1 MINYYLTQISRICRI
16 DVQNTNLSE
25 RIDTTNVRLAELSSN
40 LEFQSTTITNMNR
53 FFLLGDSL
61 SPGNGDLL
69 NIAINAQ
76 KTFSLVFTSG
86 ETKNMPSPIYAY
98 SIGFSIKRSVSEV
111 YIFLFSRTNNKIATN
126 VWIDGLGWTG
136 WSER

>member
-1 MINYYLTQISRICRI
+1 MNMEHQAVIINTEKCIGCGLCSKVCPAHNICLLY
-16 DVQNTNLSE
+16 TS
-25 RIDTTNVRLAELSSN
+25 
-40 LEFQSTTITNMNR
+40 
-53 FFLLGDSL
+53 FLLGDSL